1 MFFKAWKDQDQ
12 GMDGKTILET
22 EQSSLEEECKFPSE
36 SSDLD
41 DKKQTVI
48 EAIQY
53 FASRWS
59 SKETDTVWPS
69 FPFTLKIQCNKR
81 QK

>member
-1 MFFKAWKDQDQ
+1 
-12 GMDGKTILET
+12 MDGKTILET

-59 SKETDTVWPS
+59 SKETDTV
-69 FPFTLKIQCNKR
+69 
-81 QK
+81 